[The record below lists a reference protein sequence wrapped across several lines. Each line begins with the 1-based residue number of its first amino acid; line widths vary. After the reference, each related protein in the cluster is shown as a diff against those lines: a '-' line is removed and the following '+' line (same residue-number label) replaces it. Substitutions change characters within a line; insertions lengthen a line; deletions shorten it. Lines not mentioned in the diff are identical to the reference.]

1 MASYDEYKKMLAQQN
16 QQQNQSLNYGL
27 ANSGPA
33 AGMNGLSGAN
43 ATGHIDA
50 PGNAV
55 NLPNNG
61 NATGHVNMPWKGI
74 DLPYGGNTGNTGG
87 NATGHLDTPG
97 TAINFPRGGD
107 TGGNATGHIP
117 GNGQPYSPQSW
128 SDRVAELYDQIT
140 NRPKFSYDPNSDG
153 LYQNY
158 KDLYTQAGRRAME
171 DTMGQAA
178 GLTGGYG
185 STYSQAVG
193 QQQYGDYMTRLNAEL
208 PNLYAQAR
216 AAYDKEGDDL
226 WNRYNMAM
234 NMEQQEYNRGRDA
247 LADERYEN
255 EWNYQKEQD
264 AYNRERQE
272 RLDAADRA
280 YQEWQMGRADRSDAR
295 DLVLTMIQA
304 GKTPPA
310 DMLEAAGISLSYAQT
325 MASYYASQMNGYG
338 GSGGGGGKGGSGGRG
353 GRGGRGGGGG
363 TGGSGG
369 TGGGGSPGQAS
380 VIKPSQYNS
389 LVQQALSMDKDD
401 FDAYFQANFGDMINA
416 KEVYEYI
423 KKQIA
428 NYGNGPSGGGGGK
441 ARDITR

>member
-128 SDRVAELYDQIT
+128 SDRVAALYDQIT

-153 LYQNY
+153 LYQSY

-216 AAYDKEGDDL
+216 SAYDKEGDDL

-234 NMEQQEYNRGRDA
+234 QMENQEYNRGRDA
-247 LADERYEN
+247 MADERYEN

-325 MASYYASQMNGYG
+325 MASYYANQMKGYG
-338 GSGGGGGKGGSGGRG
+338 GSDRGSQTDRG
-353 GRGGRGGGGG
+353 VKKKKRDEDEEEDPEGVDKTHTPTRQI
-363 TGGSGG
+363 TS
-369 TGGGGSPGQAS
+369 SQARDLL
-380 VIKPSQYNS
+380 KMA
-389 LVQQALSMDKDD
+389 QQMFPAGAL
-401 FDAYFQANFGDMINA
+401 QNGDMD
-416 KEVYEYI
+416 EVLRMMEDLYPSDL
-423 KKQIA
+423 
-428 NYGNGPSGGGGGK
+428 YGNFLNV
-441 ARDITR
+441 ANDIWSQLLKDANN